1 MPEMAARSLRLCLP
15 PRKIPREA
23 RLLQEALLIGVLLFS
38 YRRRTAF
45 GFDGELVQSA
55 KTRQRIFC
63 SIPAI

>member
-1 MPEMAARSLRLCLP
+1 MIPDVEWLP
-15 PRKIPREA
+15 
-23 RLLQEALLIGVLLFS
+23 LQTPSLLIGVLLFS